1 MPAQRSLEF
10 DTTDKKMHMLVP
22 EVLSYESE
30 HEKAPVPQRV
40 LPAELDFYESYAWCL
55 NPHLTVRAAIDH
67 LREEIDRLAIV
78 PPGWQTGEV
87 ATNVFLLSCGLL
99 NCVDEYLRGPSLRL
113 PWKLAAMRLG
123 RGARWASENVLG
135 NLRPRPR
142 AHVRRWREHWLAGL
156 HEFLSIVVA
165 GEASDPSCCAESCGR
180 LAMLLQSPLPAA
192 LQAERIGLPSPFRRL
207 DLTHVDILALGQ
219 SYVRRFPDRSQAIL
233 LVGLRT
239 SGSYFIPLL
248 RAFFEAE
255 RYEKV
260 SLLTLVPGKGP
271 GRWEAK
277 ELKRYAQQGYTAL
290 IVDDPPHTGGT
301 IFTAFEIA
309 RRAGFGRDKLKAMV
323 PAHPAK
329 RDWFKP
335 LPDEFFV
342 SLEPENWHKRALLD
356 PKEVQGRLAEY
367 FRSRNFIRTTVV
379 ASKRVE
385 EFNAHL
391 QAASSDE
398 RGARL
403 KRIFEVHLV
412 TLQGQKEI
420 RYVLAK
426 SVGWGWLGYHAFLA
440 GHRLAGFVPPILG
453 LRDGILYM
461 EWIPQP
467 ALDVE
472 SDSQRKERIDT
483 SASYVA
489 ARARC
494 LNLEPESVAHLN
506 PGRQDNGL
514 RLLGKALSRAYG
526 GFPIE
531 LLTQPRLGRRLRQ
544 QPCPFPTLID
554 GNMRRAEW
562 IAGSHALL
570 KTDYEH
576 HGLGKEELNVID
588 PAYDLADTILNL
600 ELSPE
605 EENSLIRRYVDES
618 GDVGVEQR
626 LFLNKMLA
634 GLWAMKQAQ
643 EHLFSKAWVAERQQT
658 FHRRF
663 MSAWNFLTVQ
673 SARQCGGYGRPPA
686 EPRWCSPL
694 ITLDIDGVLDR
705 RVFGFPCTTAA
716 GIEALSLL
724 SAHELS
730 VAVNTARS
738 VAEVKAYCQAYSL
751 AGGVAEHGS
760 YLWDAVSQRGR
771 VLISPEAERQLDE
784 LKRNLQRIPGVFLDD
799 RHQYSIR
806 AFTYLPKPSG
816 LISALVRS
824 IRSSGVGDG
833 VLAPLPT
840 LLVRHLMSDLGLDR
854 LSFHHTTIDTTIVA
868 SEVDKGSGLS
878 ALRDWV
884 LGADAETIAV
894 GDQEPDL
901 AMFRVATRSFAPAN
915 IGCARQARLLGC
927 QIARHSCQRGL
938 LEIARALTHPDGH
951 RCERCAGGKTTSARG
966 DDLFMDVLR
975 AADRKWATNLFGAIF
990 DRGIFRIFTR

>member
-1 MPAQRSLEF
+1 MR
-10 DTTDKKMHMLVP
+10 MLVP
-22 EVLSYESE
+22 EVLSYEPE
-30 HEKAPVPQRV
+30 YENAPAPPAV
-40 LPAELDFYESYAWCL
+40 LPAEVDFYESYAWCL
-55 NPHLTVRAAIDH
+55 NPHLTVREAINH
-67 LREEIDRLAIV
+67 LHEEIGRLASV
-78 PPGWQTGEV
+78 PSGWQTGEV
-87 ATNVFLLSCGLL
+87 PTNVFLLSCGLL
-99 NCVDEYLRGPSLRL
+99 NCVDEYLRGPALRL

-123 RGARWASENVLG
+123 RGARWAAENALG
-135 NLRPRPR
+135 NLRPRPQ
-142 AHVRRWREHWLAGL
+142 AHVRRWRERWLAGL
-156 HEFLSIVVA
+156 NDFLSIVVT
-165 GEASDPSCCAESCGR
+165 GQASDPSSFAEAGGR
-180 LAMLLQSPLPAA
+180 LAMLLNSPLPSG

-207 DLTHVDILALGQ
+207 DLTHLDILALGQ
-219 SYVRRFPDRSQAIL
+219 CYVRRFPDRSQAIL

-248 RAFFEAE
+248 RAFFAAE

-271 GRWEAK
+271 GRWEAR
-277 ELKRYAQQGYTAL
+277 ELKRHAQEGYTAV

-309 RRAGFGRDKLKAMV
+309 RQAGFGRDKLKAMV

-335 LPDEFFV
+335 LPDDFVV
-342 SLEPENWHKRALLD
+342 SLEPEKWHKRALLD

-367 FRSRNFIRTTVV
+367 FRSQNFIRTTVV
-379 ASKRVE
+379 ASDRVE
-385 EFNAHL
+385 ELNARMRS
-391 QAASSDE
+391 ASPDE

-403 KRIFEVHLV
+403 KRIFEVHLE
-412 TLQGQKEI
+412 TLQGRKEI

-440 GHRLAGFVPPILG
+440 GHRLTGFVPPILG

-461 EWIPQP
+461 EWIPQS
-467 ALDVE
+467 ALDLE
-472 SDSQRKERIDT
+472 ADSQREERIDT

-489 ARARC
+489 ARTRC
-494 LNLEPESVAHLN
+494 LSLEAETVAHFNL
-506 PGRQDNGL
+506 GRQDNGV

-526 GFPIE
+526 GF
-531 LLTQPRLGRRLRQ
+531 LTDFLKQPRFRSLLRQ
-544 QPCPFPTLID
+544 QSCPFPTLID

-562 IAGSHALL
+562 IVGSLGLL

-576 HGLGKEELNVID
+576 HGLGKEELNLID

-600 ELSPE
+600 ELSAE
-605 EENSLIRRYVDES
+605 EESRLIQRYVDES

-643 EHLFSKAWVAERQQT
+643 EHLFSKAQVAERQQA

-663 MSAWNFLTVQ
+663 MSAWNFLIVQ
-673 SARQCGGYGRPPA
+673 SARKCGSYGRPLA
-686 EPRWCSPL
+686 EPRWRSPL

-705 RVFGFPCTTAA
+705 RIFGFPCTTAA
-716 GIEALSLL
+716 SIEALSLL
-724 SAHELS
+724 SDHELS

-738 VAEVKAYCQAYSL
+738 VSEVKAYCQAYSL

-760 YLWDAVSQRGR
+760 FVWDAVSKRGR
-771 VLISPEAERQLDE
+771 VLITPEAERQLDE
-784 LKRNLQRIPGVFLDD
+784 LKRNLQRIPGVFVDD

-824 IRSSGVGDG
+824 IRSFGVGDG

-840 LLVRHLMSDLGLDR
+840 LLVQHLMKDLGLDR

-868 SEVDKGSGLS
+868 KEVDKGSGIL

-884 LGADAETIAV
+884 LSADAETIAV

-927 QIARHSCQRGL
+927 QIARHADQRGL
-938 LEIARALTHPDGH
+938 LEIARVLTHPDGQG
-951 RCERCAGGKTTSARG
+951 CERCAGAKTTSARG

-975 AADRKWATNLFGAIF
+975 AADRTWAANLIDAIF
-990 DRGIFRIFTR
+990 DRGIFRIFKR